1 MKTKSYQI
9 SGITGCMRAIVKPF
23 TICALL
29 FFFMFSATSYAQT
42 ALGELEGR
50 PAPVALRKCS
60 GTTTLCNDGAACTGT
75 CPDRNVFNISVAIL
89 FDANAT
95 QLTAI
100 QNMISGCSADLFDVT
115 DGQAE
120 IGEAFLYNNAV
131 GTGTAADLIVYPAS
145 NDTWW
150 QANTGSWQVGG
161 SMHVS
166 INYVTTGTDPGESL
180 AHEFIHLAFD
190 ARDEYESRAV
200 GCGAATNGFSCP
212 HPDAIAA
219 GEASCLMDNGGL
231 AGDFSELCWGQGDP
245 LNTTDITGGNHDADN
260 NTEQSRCRSN
270 RSCWAQIVWS
280 YPNTFQQPTG
290 APDPAANGATVNP
303 TQFVLA
309 ESTTR
314 VVLVLDES
322 GSMDLES
329 PSRIERLKVAAKD
342 FITLAE
348 TGTEVGIVSYSDD
361 ASTPA
366 HANIAISALGADR
379 SGWNDA
385 IDDLDPDGWTNIGDG
400 LEEAM
405 DLITTAGGVTA
416 NTYIV
421 LMSDGLNN
429 RPSPQATAD
438 ADLQAQIANL
448 MSEGVPVF
456 VTCTGSDLGLDSQCS
471 EIAVGTGGFY
481 VDSSDPAQL
490 AEAFVDFYEIIA
502 ERDPISS
509 YISWENDAD
518 EPRYFVEENSESTTF
533 TLVWHNKNAS
543 AKGTMIMIDPNG
555 DEYRALNMPQGKYVR
570 VENPVP
576 GEWRMIIKWAGDP
589 IKYVARAYSKNQF
602 HSLNASVRYASV
614 LPGEDIYVY
623 AYPRSNGGS
632 VTDST
637 SVMRARVVRPDG
649 SVDFIELRDDGHTAS
664 QGDDIL
670 NDGIFTGVYR
680 ETGLKGAYEFLIQA
694 NIDNWKQSQELHEH
708 NPDIRSAKFN
718 REVRVSASVGDPNDI
733 EPTPED
739 DIERDEPDKDIPIW
753 MIWLIIVLLLFIL
766 LLMLYCCFIKKRG

>member
-1 MKTKSYQI
+1 MNKPIKI
-9 SGITGCMRAIVKPF
+9 SGITTCAKAVVKLF
-23 TICALL
+23 SICTFIFIMLL
-29 FFFMFSATSYAQT
+29 GDTGHAQT

-60 GTTTLCNDGAACTGT
+60 GTTTLCNDSADCGGT

-89 FDANAT
+89 FNANNT

-131 GTGTAADLIVYPAS
+131 GTGTSADLIVYPAS

-166 INYVTTGTDPGESL
+166 INYVTGGTDPGESL

-219 GEASCLMDNGGL
+219 GEASCLMDNGGG
-231 AGDFSELCWGQGDP
+231 AGDFSEFCWGQGDP
-245 LNTTDITGGNHDADN
+245 GNTTDISGGNHDADN

-270 RSCWAQIVWS
+270 RSCWAQIVWA
-280 YPNTFQQPTG
+280 YPNTFVQPTG

-303 TQFVLA
+303 TQFIIA
-309 ESTTR
+309 QSTTR

-322 GSMDLES
+322 GSMDLEA
-329 PSRIERLKVAAKD
+329 PSRMERLKVAAKD

-348 TGTEVGIVSYSDD
+348 TGTEVGIVSYSDN
-361 ASTPA
+361 ASSPP

-379 SGWNDA
+379 SNWNDA
-385 IDDLDPDGWTNIGDG
+385 IDDLNPDGWTNIGDG

-405 DLITTAGGVTA
+405 DLITAAGGVTA

-438 ADLQAQIANL
+438 ADLQAEIANL

-456 VTCTGSDLGLDSQCS
+456 VTCTGSDLGLSSQCS
-471 EIAVGTGGFY
+471 EIATGTGGFY
-481 VDSSDPAQL
+481 VDSSDPARL
-490 AEAFVDFYEIIA
+490 AEAFVDFYETIA
-502 ERDPISS
+502 QRDPISS
-509 YISWENDAD
+509 VISWENQGS
-518 EPRYFVEENSESTTF
+518 PVYFVEEDSQSATF
-533 TLVWHNKNAS
+533 TLVWHDGNSEKKAS
-543 AKGTMIMIDPNG
+543 MTMIDPNG
-555 DEYRALNMPQGKYVR
+555 GEHRSLYMPQGRYTR
-570 VENPVP
+570 VQNPIP
-576 GEWRMIIKWAGDP
+576 GEWRMLIDWSGDP
-589 IKYVARAYSKNQF
+589 GPYVARAYSKNQF

-614 LPGEDIYVY
+614 LPGEEITVY

-637 SVMRARVVRPDG
+637 SVMTARVKRPDG
-649 SVDFIELRDDGHTAS
+649 TIDTIELNDAGNVAS

-680 ETGLKGAYEFLIQA
+680 NTSLKGSYEFLIQA
-694 NIDNWKQSQELHEH
+694 NIDNWMQSMELHEH

-718 REVRVSASVGDPNDI
+718 REVRISAAVGDPNDV
-733 EPTPED
+733 ELTPED
-739 DIERDEPDKDIPIW
+739 DPKDPGGDPKDIPIW
-753 MIWLIIVLLLFIL
+753 MIWTIIIL
-766 LLMLYCCFIKKRG
+766 LLLLLLMMLICCFFRKRG